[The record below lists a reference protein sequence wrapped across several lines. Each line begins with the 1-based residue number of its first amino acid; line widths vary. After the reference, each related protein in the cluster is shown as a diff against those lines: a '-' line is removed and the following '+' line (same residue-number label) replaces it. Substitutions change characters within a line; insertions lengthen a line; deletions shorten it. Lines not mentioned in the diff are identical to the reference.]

1 MNQGMKKS
9 IRVGYSFG
17 LTSGITT
24 TLGLIIGLAA
34 GTQSRIAV
42 IGGIIT
48 ISLADSL
55 SEGFGM
61 HISEEAEEKHSKK
74 EIWESSGATFFS
86 KFIIALTFLIPVY
99 FFNLSIAVILSIIW
113 GLCMIT
119 LLSYTIGKKTS
130 APIWKPIDEHITIAV
145 IVIIIT
151 HFVGIGV
158 PLFFS

>member
-1 MNQGMKKS
+1 MKKA

-17 LTSGITT
+17 LTSGVTT

-61 HISEEAEEKHSKK
+61 HISEEAEEKHSQK

-86 KFIIALTFLIPVY
+86 KFLIALSFLIPVY
-99 FFNLSIAVILSIIW
+99 FFDLSIAVMLSIIW

-119 LLSYTIGKKTS
+119 LLSYTIGRKTS
-130 APIWKPIDEHITIAV
+130 ASTWKPIGEHITIAV
-145 IVIIIT
+145 MVIIVT
-151 HFVGIGV
+151 HFVGLGISL
-158 PLFFS
+158 LFY